1 MSPNPLSEESTMN
14 RIHPLAIAGLMS
26 AALLAGCQKDHD
38 TTTTT
43 THSDHMSTTRGSS
56 GYGADDKTAA
66 DDKSAADKGTTDKSA
81 ANDASATGTADKSAI
96 GASSTSDKD
105 ATTAADTD
113 KAAKGNN
120 QGRPA
125 RGAHANIEPSKA
137 PGQDDVK
144 GVVRFT
150 PADNGVKVHA
160 EITGLEPNSKHGFH
174 IHEKADLSD
183 PELKSAGGHFN
194 PGMHKHGG
202 PQTGEHHAG
211 DLGNIEADAQG
222 KAVYDVTVEGVTLED
237 PKTGIIGKSVVIHA
251 KADDLKTDPAGDS
264 GARIAAGVIE
274 RGGGREGGG
283 QGRGERR
290 GQQQGEKPRSQQNGQ

>member
-1 MSPNPLSEESTMN
+1 MRQFT
-14 RIHPLAIAGLMS
+14 PLALAGLMS
-26 AALLAGCQKDHD
+26 AALLVGCQNDRGSD
-38 TTTTT
+38 SYDRTTTR
-43 THSDHMSTTRGSS
+43 SDRMSTTRGSSSS
-56 GYGADDKTAA
+56 GYGADDK
-66 DDKSAADKGTTDKSA
+66 
-81 ANDASATGTADKSAI
+81 SATGAAATSDKTDASKTDA
-96 GASSTSDKD
+96 GAAATSDKD
-105 ATTAADTD
+105 ATTAAQNERPNR
-113 KAAKGNN
+113 GNRE
-120 QGRPA
+120 GRPA

-144 GVVRFT
+144 GMVRFT
-150 PADNGVKVHA
+150 PAENGGGVKVHA

-222 KAVYDVTVEGVTLED
+222 KATYDATVQGISLDD

-274 RGGGREGGG
+274 RGGGREGRGDGQGQGQG

-290 GQQQGEKPRSQQNGQ
+290 GQQRGEQPRDQQNGQ

>member
-1 MSPNPLSEESTMN
+1 MN
-14 RIHPLAIAGLMS
+14 RISPFAFTGLLS
-26 AALLAGCQKDHD
+26 AALLCGCQNDGGSGGSD
-38 TTTTT
+38 RTTTRTDRT
-43 THSDHMSTTRGSS
+43 STTRSSGSS
-56 GYGADDKTAA
+56 GYGADDKADAGAA
-66 DDKSAADKGTTDKSA
+66 DQSAADKSAADK
-81 ANDASATGTADKSAI
+81 SATA
-96 GASSTSDKD
+96 ASDQD
-105 ATTAADTD
+105 AATAAQNERPARGDRE
-113 KAAKGNN
+113 A
-120 QGRPA
+120 RPA
-125 RGAHANIEPSKA
+125 RGAHATIAPSKA

-144 GVVRFT
+144 GIVRFT

-202 PQTGEHHAG
+202 PGTSERHGG
-211 DLGNIEADAQG
+211 DLGNLEADAQG
-222 KAVYDVTVEGVTLED
+222 KATYDATAEGVTLDD
-237 PKTGIIGKSVVIHA
+237 PKTGIIGRSVVIHA

-290 GQQQGEKPRSQQNGQ
+290 GQQRGEQPRDQQGGQSQKQ